1 LANVT
6 VQDAGPCKK
15 LLKIAVPA
23 KEVADKVDES
33 YGKLRDSVTVAG
45 FRKGHIPRKLLEK
58 RFGEQV
64 IEEVKETAMADACEK
79 ALKENGLTALG
90 EPSFDKVEYAAGG
103 DLSFEVTIEVKP
115 QFETPDYKGLK
126 LKRRSGAEVTEEDIA
141 AGMERLRH
149 QRAQYEPAPPDAQA
163 EPNDVVTVDW
173 KAMAGAEEV
182 ASEQGVAIPVS
193 GRRLGAMSVDLA
205 ACLAGVKAG
214 ETREA
219 RVVFAHNHPVEK
231 HQGKEGRAHITVKEI
246 KRPRVPELNEA
257 LAKEFRFESLDEMK
271 SVVRAQL
278 RSQREREAREDLERQ
293 VADQLI
299 ERAALEVPTDLVKRQ
314 ASDTLTRMQLRLRY
328 EGLSDEEVEE
338 KLTELQ
344 SASEEAAER
353 QIKTYFIFEK
363 IADAEKVFVTENDV
377 ENRIAQ
383 LANGSRQTPQ
393 QVRSYLE
400 ERRAMGQ
407 LRIQMREERVMQA
420 LLHLAEIQD
429 AD

>member
-1 LANVT
+1 
-6 VQDAGPCKK
+6 
-15 LLKIAVPA
+15 
-23 KEVADKVDES
+23 
-33 YGKLRDSVTVAG
+33 
-45 FRKGHIPRKLLEK
+45 
-58 RFGEQV
+58 
-64 IEEVKETAMADACEK
+64 
-79 ALKENGLTALG
+79 
-90 EPSFDKVEYAAGG
+90 
-103 DLSFEVTIEVKP
+103 
-115 QFETPDYKGLK
+115 
-126 LKRRSGAEVTEEDIA
+126 
-141 AGMERLRH
+141 
-149 QRAQYEPAPPDAQA
+149 
-163 EPNDVVTVDW
+163 
-173 KAMAGAEEV
+173 
-182 ASEQGVAIPVS
+182 
-193 GRRLGAMSVDLA
+193 
-205 ACLAGVKAG
+205 
-214 ETREA
+214 
-219 RVVFAHNHPVEK
+219 
-231 HQGKEGRAHITVKEI
+231 
-246 KRPRVPELNEA
+246 
-257 LAKEFRFESLDEMK
+257 MK